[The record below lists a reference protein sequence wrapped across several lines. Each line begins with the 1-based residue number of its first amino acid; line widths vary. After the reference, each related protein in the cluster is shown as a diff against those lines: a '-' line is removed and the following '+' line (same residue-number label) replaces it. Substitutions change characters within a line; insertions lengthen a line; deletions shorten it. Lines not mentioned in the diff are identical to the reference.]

1 MAIQVIIQQVG
12 PLPITVNFNAPGNEP
27 MYLEVNG
34 SVWTQIPNQMIG
46 IAIELDGQNVGSA
59 QSFCNWVATH
69 REVVPGYIPIQLSQG
84 QHTLT
89 LSVGTAATISDN
101 NDFYTAVIHY

>member
-34 SVWTQIPNQMIG
+34 SVWTQVPNQMIG
-46 IAIELDGQNVGSA
+46 IAIELDGQNVG
-59 QSFCNWVATH
+59 
-69 REVVPGYIPIQLSQG
+69 Y
-84 QHTLT
+84 
-89 LSVGTAATISDN
+89 N